1 MNLFN
6 IKNFMNKIV
15 NELKLKYTNLF
26 TYSKYQIEELNNDIK
41 NNIKLSI
48 SLMIWIILSSY

>member
-26 TYSKYQIEELNNDIK
+26 TSSKYQTEEL
-41 NNIKLSI
+41 SQ
-48 SLMIWIILSSY
+48 

>member
-1 MNLFN
+1 
-6 IKNFMNKIV
+6 MNKIV

-48 SLMIWIILSSY
+48 FP